1 MELEAQMV
9 RFLIF
14 RLKEKIDYSAAI
26 LMTIDSI

>member
-9 RFLIF
+9 LFLIF
-14 RLKEKIDYSAAI
+14 RLKEKIDYSATK